1 MKKLWL
7 NANES
12 ITIPSVSA
20 IDLGETATRER
31 SIDFTYMGSY
41 LPNPDPILKKAGVDQ
56 TVYRELLTD
65 PHVGAVASS
74 RKAGVKS
81 MQWEIEPGEA
91 PAQVVDFIRGIFA
104 DHIDVPRTTSQ
115 ILNAPLFGYQ
125 PFEAMWG
132 RVGNLA
138 ITTDLVAKPSEWFV
152 YSDKNELLFRTRNN
166 WNGEPVGPRKFLVA
180 RHEDSYENPYG
191 EPALSKAFWWVSFK
205 KGGIKF
211 WVTFAEKYGMP
222 FAVGKLPSGRDE
234 KHRRDLLAGMKKM
247 VQDACAVIN
256 DDQSI
261 ELLEAAGKSASS
273 DLFKSLCEYCDTQ
286 ISKGIVGQT
295 LTTEIGQ
302 TGGANAAAQTHKDVL
317 DEITSGD
324 SRIVEG
330 IYDSLIRWN
339 VEVNFA
345 YTGKLPKFK
354 LFYPEDLGR
363 KADLSKKISDLGPRF
378 TRAYFEEELN
388 LKPDHF
394 ELPPAPSGDGDAAAL
409 GLPRTKPGGSP
420 LPVKRAGASEFAA
433 PTRGH
438 RTLSPH
444 AMTLHFAESPTNGL
458 DRLDDVAAATTPEDL
473 QGLLKPV
480 WPIIESG
487 GNAEA
492 ISDGLARA
500 YADMNDTDFEA
511 ALTQALFIANLWGR
525 MSVSTQGNG

>member
-31 SIDFTYMGSY
+31 SIDFTYMGAY
-41 LPNPDPILKKAGVDQ
+41 LPNPDPVLKKAGVDQ

-65 PHVGAVASS
+65 PHVSAVASS

-81 MQWEIEPGEA
+81 MQWEIEPGDA
-91 PAQVVDFIRGIFA
+91 PAQVVDFIRGIFS

-115 ILNAPLFGYQ
+115 ILNAPLFGLQ

-132 RVGNLA
+132 RMGNLA
-138 ITTDLVAKPSEWFV
+138 ITTSLVAKPAEWFV

-166 WNGEPVGPRKFLVA
+166 WNGEPVGPRKFIVA
-180 RHEDSYENPYG
+180 RHEDTYENPYG
-191 EPALSKAFWWVSFK
+191 DPALSKTLWWVSFK

-222 FAVGKLPSGRDE
+222 FAVGKLPGGRDE
-234 KHRRDLLAGMKKM
+234 KLRRDLLAGMKKM

-261 ELLEAAGKSASS
+261 ELLESAGKSASS

-286 ISKGIVGQT
+286 ISKAIVGQT

-330 IYDSLIRWN
+330 VYDNLIRWN

-345 YTGKLPKFK
+345 YTGKLPKFR
-354 LFYPEDLGR
+354 LFKPEDLGQ
-363 KADLSKKISDLGPRF
+363 KADQAQKIAGLGAKF
-378 TRAYFEEELN
+378 TRAFFEEELN

-394 ELPPAPSGDGDAAAL
+394 ELASATSPEDE
-409 GLPRTKPGGSP
+409 TKPAGSP
-420 LPVKRAGASEFAA
+420 LPSGKPASQPKGSEFAA
-433 PTRGH
+433 PERA
-438 RTLSPH
+438 RALSPH
-444 AMTLHFAESPTNGL
+444 AMTLHFAEAPTHGL
-458 DRLDDVAAATTPEDL
+458 DRLDAVAAATTPEDM
-473 QGLLKPV
+473 QGFAEGLLKPV
-480 WPIIESG
+480 WSIIESG
-487 GNAEA
+487 GSAEA

-500 YADMNDTDFEA
+500 YADMKDDEFEA
-511 ALTQALFIANLWGR
+511 TLTQALFIADLWGR
-525 MSVSTQGNG
+525 VRATKQGNG